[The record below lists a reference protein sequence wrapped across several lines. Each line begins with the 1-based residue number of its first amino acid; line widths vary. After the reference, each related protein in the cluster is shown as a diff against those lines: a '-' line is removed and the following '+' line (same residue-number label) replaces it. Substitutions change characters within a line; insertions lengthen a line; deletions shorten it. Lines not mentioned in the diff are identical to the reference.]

1 MFWLADFKRTC
12 LKEIACYTDKG
23 ACGAPREGLV
33 KHAKGVTYYTP
44 SGESRDP
51 IRVVP
56 SSQDPKILNNE
67 VLSDEGSSTV
77 KCSVYTDFKISEIYT
92 CITAALIETW
102 SDNHTT
108 NCCEFEL
115 MTTSTIL
122 NGVTATPGLNTMLYE
137 LYKNCVH
144 AMWTCCLECGNMYSN
159 IISNVNEK
167 HVLTCCNMS

>member
-1 MFWLADFKRTC
+1 M
-12 LKEIACYTDKG
+12 
-23 ACGAPREGLV
+23 CGAGEVG
-33 KHAKGVTYYTP
+33 
-44 SGESRDP
+44 SGGSRDP

-56 SSQDPKILNNE
+56 SSQDPKILKNE
-67 VLSDEGSSTV
+67 VLSDQGSSTV

-115 MTTSTIL
+115 MTTSHIL
-122 NGVTATPGLNTMLYE
+122 NGVTATPELNTMSYK

-144 AMWTCCLECGNMYSN
+144 AMWTCCFECGNMYSN
-159 IISNVNEK
+159 IISNLNEK